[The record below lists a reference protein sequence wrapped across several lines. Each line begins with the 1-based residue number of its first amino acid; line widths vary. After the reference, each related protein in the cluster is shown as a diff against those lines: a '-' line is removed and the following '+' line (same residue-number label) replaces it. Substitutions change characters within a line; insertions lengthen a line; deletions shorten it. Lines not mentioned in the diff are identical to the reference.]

1 MKKKTVKLVSAVVV
15 LGVACGAY
23 VGVNSYVSS
32 QEAKEA
38 EEEDKSVDLISL
50 KADDVTAVSFKADDA
65 DVGFDRKDDSWTEK
79 SDADFPVNQDTVD
92 DAVKGVASLTADQ
105 EISDVEDLSQY
116 ELDDPQN
123 TITLTTVDGD
133 TTLQVGMESSNNQ
146 YYVKKEDD
154 DKNVYLVSSTSLEPF
169 MGGLYDF
176 AESGTFPSVTSATIT
191 DVKVDKEDGYELTQD
206 ADNLFWN
213 VSDGKDTE
221 KADTTKAGNVT
232 SAIGSLAYDKF
243 VDYNCTDDAKYGF
256 DDPYAVVTVKYTEE
270 EAVESDEE
278 NADSEDST
286 ESSEENADADSDTA
300 ESADAS
306 EEDSSEDEQETR
318 TVEKTLTIYVGDE
331 TGDDRYVKVDDSK
344 EVYTITKD
352 SLTDILD
359 STISDFYSLTV
370 NYVSVNDL
378 DSLEI
383 KSDDGDYTVD
393 VVRETAKAEDEE
405 ESDTDTDTS
414 DEENTDESSAETSD
428 ESSADVD
435 SSDETT
441 SDTTTTSYDLD
452 GEELDESAFT
462 TFYNKLINMTA
473 QERLTEEY
481 TPDGE
486 AAYTFLFKDTDGNET
501 TAEYYEYDTNFYA
514 AVVGDKVY
522 LVNKMNV
529 KELNDAYQD
538 MINR

>member
-23 VGVNSYVSS
+23 AGVNSYVSS

-38 EEEDKSVDLISL
+38 EKEDKSVDLISL

-65 DVGFDRKDDSWTEK
+65 DVEFDKKDDTWTEK

-92 DAVKGVASLTADQ
+92 NAVKGVTSLTADQ

-116 ELDDPQN
+116 DLDEPQN
-123 TITLTTVDGD
+123 TITLITEDGD

-146 YYVKKEDD
+146 YYVKKVDD
-154 DKNVYLVSSTSLEPF
+154 DKNVYLVASTSLEPF

-243 VDYNCTDDAKYGF
+243 VDYNCMDDAKYGF
-256 DDPYAVVTVKYTEE
+256 DDPYAVITAKYTE
-270 EAVESDEE
+270 
-278 NADSEDST
+278 
-286 ESSEENADADSDTA
+286 DADSSDT
-300 ESADAS
+300 EDDS
-306 EEDSSEDEQETR
+306 EEEETK
-318 TVEKTLTIYVGDE
+318 TVTVDKEITIYVGDE
-331 TGDDRYVKVDDSK
+331 TGSDRYVKVDDSK
-344 EVYTITKD
+344 EVYTITED

-359 STISDFYSLTV
+359 STVSDFYSLSV
-370 NYVSVNDL
+370 NYLSVNSL
-378 DSLEI
+378 DSLEV
-383 KSDDGDYTVD
+383 KTPNGDHTVTVTRETTKDSDDED
-393 VVRETAKAEDEE
+393 AE
-405 ESDTDTDTS
+405 
-414 DEENTDESSAETSD
+414 
-428 ESSADVD
+428 
-435 SSDETT
+435 ETT
-441 SDTTTTSYDLD
+441 TVSCKLDGADLDDTT
-452 GEELDESAFT
+452 FT

-473 QERLTEEY
+473 QQRLTEDY
-481 TPDGE
+481 TPEGDP
-486 AAYTFLFKDTDGNET
+486 AYTFVFKDTDGNET

-522 LVNKMNV
+522 LVNKMNIRDMD
-529 KELNDAYQD
+529 EAYQKV
-538 MINR
+538 INQDKETDSEEE

>member
-23 VGVNSYVSS
+23 AGVNSYVSS

-38 EEEDKSVDLISL
+38 EKEDKSVDLISL
-50 KADDVTAVSFKADDA
+50 KADAVTAVSFKADDA
-65 DVGFDRKDDSWTEK
+65 DVEFDKKDDTWTEK

-92 DAVKGVASLTADQ
+92 NAVKGVASLTADQ

-116 ELDDPQN
+116 DLDDPQN
-123 TITLTTVDGD
+123 TITLTTADGD

-146 YYVKKEDD
+146 YYVKKADD
-154 DKNVYLVSSTSLEPF
+154 DKNVYLVSSTSMEPF

-221 KADTTKAGNVT
+221 KADTTKAGTVT

-256 DDPYAVVTVKYTEE
+256 DDPYAVITAKYTE
-270 EAVESDEE
+270 
-278 NADSEDST
+278 
-286 ESSEENADADSDTA
+286 DADSSDTK
-300 ESADAS
+300 DDS
-306 EEDSSEDEQETR
+306 EEEETK
-318 TVEKTLTIYVGDE
+318 TVTVDKEITIYVGDE
-331 TGDDRYVKVDDSK
+331 TGSDRYVKVDDSK
-344 EVYTITKD
+344 EVYTITED

-359 STISDFYSLTV
+359 STVSDFYSLSV
-370 NYVSVNDL
+370 NYLSVNSL
-378 DSLEI
+378 DSLEV
-383 KSDDGDYTVD
+383 KTPNGDHTVTVTRETTKDSDDED
-393 VVRETAKAEDEE
+393 AE
-405 ESDTDTDTS
+405 
-414 DEENTDESSAETSD
+414 
-428 ESSADVD
+428 
-435 SSDETT
+435 ETT
-441 SDTTTTSYDLD
+441 TVSCKLDGADLDDTT
-452 GEELDESAFT
+452 FT

-473 QERLTEEY
+473 QQRLTEDY
-481 TPDGE
+481 TPEGDP
-486 AAYTFLFKDTDGNET
+486 AYTFVFKDTDGNET

-514 AVVGDKVY
+514 AVIGDKVY
-522 LVNKMNV
+522 LVNKMNIRDMD
-529 KELNDAYQD
+529 EAYQKV
-538 MINR
+538 INQDKETDSEEE

>member
-1 MKKKTVKLVSAVVV
+1 MKKKTVKLVSAVVA
-15 LGVACGAY
+15 LGVVCGAY

-38 EEEDKSVDLISL
+38 EEEDKSVDLVKL

-65 DVGFDRKDDSWTEK
+65 DVEFDKKDDSWTEK

-92 DAVKGVASLTADQ
+92 NAVKGVASLTADQ

-123 TITLTTVDGD
+123 TITLTTADGD

-146 YYVKKEDD
+146 YYVKKADD

-256 DDPYAVVTVKYTEE
+256 DDPYAVITAKYTE
-270 EAVESDEE
+270 
-278 NADSEDST
+278 
-286 ESSEENADADSDTA
+286 DADSSDT
-300 ESADAS
+300 EDDS
-306 EEDSSEDEQETR
+306 EEEETK
-318 TVEKTLTIYVGDE
+318 TVTVDKEITIYVGDE
-331 TGDDRYVKVDDSK
+331 TGSDRYVKVDDSK
-344 EVYTITKD
+344 EVYTITED

-359 STISDFYSLTV
+359 STVSDFYSLSV
-370 NYVSVNDL
+370 NYLSVNSL
-378 DSLEI
+378 DSLEV
-383 KSDDGDYTVD
+383 KTPNGDHTVTVTRETTKDSDDED
-393 VVRETAKAEDEE
+393 AE
-405 ESDTDTDTS
+405 
-414 DEENTDESSAETSD
+414 
-428 ESSADVD
+428 
-435 SSDETT
+435 ETT
-441 SDTTTTSYDLD
+441 TVSCKLDGADLDDTT
-452 GEELDESAFT
+452 FT

-473 QERLTEEY
+473 QQRLTEDY
-481 TPDGE
+481 TPEGDP
-486 AAYTFLFKDTDGNET
+486 AYTFVFKDTDGNET

-522 LVNKMNV
+522 LVNKMNIRDMD
-529 KELNDAYQD
+529 EAYQKV
-538 MINR
+538 INQDKETDSEEE